1 MDCNQP
7 LELEGLERPRIR
19 SAEDLLV
26 ENIQRGDQSAACRL
40 VSQHYA
46 GVYAYL
52 SYLTGQ
58 KEEAED
64 LTQDTFV
71 YAWRNLAG
79 FDGSRASLGTWLRVI
94 ARSRFLRWQQSR
106 RKEDPLTEADA
117 LVDPHSGDAM
127 TALEVRDG
135 LMRLPPAL
143 REVAVLHYLVGHD
156 CREVAEIVDR
166 PEGTVKRWLLEARKL
181 LHREWSETESDGRRE
196 GRR

>member
-1 MDCNQP
+1 MDCDQP

-19 SAEDLLV
+19 FDDESLV
-26 ENIQRGDQSAACRL
+26 ERIQRGDQSAACRL

-52 SYLTGQ
+52 FRLTSQ

-64 LTQDTFV
+64 LTQDTFLS
-71 YAWRNLAG
+71 AWKSLAA
-79 FDGSRASLGTWLRVI
+79 FDGSRASLQTWLRGI
-94 ARSRFLRWQQSR
+94 ARSRFLRWQQPR
-106 RKEDPLTEADA
+106 RMESPLAEADA
-117 LVDPHSGDAM
+117 LVDPHSWEAI
-127 TALEVRDG
+127 AAVEVRDG
-135 LMRLPPAL
+135 LMRLPTAL
-143 REVAVLHYLVGHD
+143 REVAVLHYLLGHD

-181 LHREWSETESDGRRE
+181 LRREWSETESDGSRE